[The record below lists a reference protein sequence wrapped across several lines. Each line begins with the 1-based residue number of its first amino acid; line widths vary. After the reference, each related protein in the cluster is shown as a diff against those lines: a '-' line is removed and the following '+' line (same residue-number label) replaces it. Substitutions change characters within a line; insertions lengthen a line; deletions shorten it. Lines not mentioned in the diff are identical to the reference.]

1 MDFQKR
7 TFITLLTVTLFKLI
21 KCQSS
26 LGGLLGMSRT
36 GAGKVKFF
44 FYTNNICI
52 TEFWTS
58 IEIIEI

>member
-44 FYTNNICI
+44 FLY
-52 TEFWTS
+52 
-58 IEIIEI
+58 